1 MELGGG
7 AFGNLASGLVRLVVQ
22 AAGAV
27 VMVVLGWKFL
37 GVLLT
42 GGSERAIRQL
52 VVSLVII
59 GVCVAALAN
68 LQGTAG
74 IVLAVGQAVW
84 AALGEAVRSSV

>member
-7 AFGNLASGLVRLVVQ
+7 PFGSLASGLVRLIVQ

-27 VMVVLGWKFL
+27 VMVLLGWRFL
-37 GVLLT
+37 GVLLS

-52 VVSLVII
+52 VVSLLVI
-59 GVCVAALAN
+59 GVCVAALSN

-74 IVLAVGQAVW
+74 VVLALGQAVW
-84 AALGEAVRSSV
+84 AALAEAVRSAV